1 MCASGGHVRSTD
13 TSAAGIQLGQ
23 AEIEDL
29 GVAQFGDKYVC
40 RLNVAMDDALGVGG
54 LEGFRDVDSPVQYGI
69 ERKRLAIDAMPQG
82 CAIQKL
88 HDDESPPV
96 HLVNFVDGTDVW
108 MVER

>member
-13 TSAAGIQLGQ
+13 TCAAGIKLGQ

-40 RLNVAMDDALGVGG
+40 GFNVAMDDALGVGC
-54 LEGFRDVDSPVQYGI
+54 LECLRDFDSPVQYWI

-82 CAIQKL
+82 CTIQKL
-88 HDDESPPV
+88 HDDESPPI
-96 HLVNFVDGTDVW
+96 HLVNFVDGTNVW